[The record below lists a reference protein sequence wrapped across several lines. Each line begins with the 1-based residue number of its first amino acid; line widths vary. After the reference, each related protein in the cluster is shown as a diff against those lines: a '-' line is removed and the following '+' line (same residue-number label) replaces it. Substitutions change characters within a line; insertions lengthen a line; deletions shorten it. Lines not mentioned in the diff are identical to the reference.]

1 MYKQQS
7 DFPRASHAYGHKSF
21 LIRVIR
27 VCLMYRKHI
36 IKNAFRIGERHPM
49 FLQITRGLRW
59 VELETHN
66 LTICIMCIYVNYRSA
81 ETDSLSERRDNGGPG
96 ERGPR
101 MHPDRPERPERP
113 GRMGPR

>member
-66 LTICIMCIYVNYRSA
+66 LTICIMCIYVNNRSA
-81 ETDSLSERRDNGGPG
+81 RD
-96 ERGPR
+96 
-101 MHPDRPERPERP
+101 
-113 GRMGPR
+113 